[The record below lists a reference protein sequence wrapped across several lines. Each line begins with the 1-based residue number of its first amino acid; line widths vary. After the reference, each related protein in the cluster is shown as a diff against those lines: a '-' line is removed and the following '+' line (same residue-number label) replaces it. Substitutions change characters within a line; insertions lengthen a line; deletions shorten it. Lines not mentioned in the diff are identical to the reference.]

1 MQLISSKLNGRPNQP
16 AANLTGRQL
25 HRLALDLTPT
35 ERALLGAELVTG
47 ATQVSKLTPAQACL
61 LSRASRGYLSTAG
74 HTTTAQKAGIH
85 CGTVRLSAIH
95 NAQRNTDHAL
105 DRLVRKFGSE
115 RVLNALVRLEAA
127 E

>member
-25 HRLALDLTPT
+25 HRLALDLTPAQ
-35 ERALLGAELVTG
+35 RALLGAELVTG

-61 LSRASRGYLSTAG
+61 SRASRGYLSTAE
-74 HTTTAQKAGIH
+74 HTTAAQKAGIH

-95 NAQRNTDHAL
+95 NAQRNTDYAL

-115 RVLNALVRLEAA
+115 RVLNALIRLEAA